1 MIVERANVD
10 HLLLAMG
17 QPIHVIVASVSVD
30 QMQSA
35 VAQRLF
41 AVVEIALHVSIN
53 RYRPGSVKHRLVKK
67 YFLHVTCLIFVQ
79 NPFHSNH

>member
-53 RYRPGSVKHRLVKK
+53 RYRPGSVKHNVKK